1 MSDSESDSELDSS
14 MQTENNY
21 DVNSMTYKVSCVIN
35 AIISY

>member
-1 MSDSESDSELDSS
+1 MSDSGLDSS

-21 DVNSMTYKVSCVIN
+21 DVNSMIYKVSCVIN